1 MASPTEKEE
10 NIPAD
15 FIHCVEKLLSS
26 ISTLSK
32 HLSILTIQKETTKL
46 NEQELTNKL
55 QAIKDAINSLAPAVQ
70 TAKQLVSK
78 SSLVER
84 LINEYSCLCND
95 YKKHYSL
102 KMVDTSSFVEYNQ
115 YIERLSSWLS
125 STNANIHEVLQS
137 VNKQR
142 ALLIIKN
149 LDELSKYKSLLER
162 ATTLNRTMAA
172 DLPDEQATKM
182 TNEIANVKEQWR
194 ILTEGLNTLKERH
207 ASRYASPERNKEEDR
222 LTKQNENLVHYIESW
237 LTLARELIYQQKQL
251 TMNNHNMIDD
261 RKYFLD
267 SMISSDNEINE
278 HSLLYQL
285 KECEQEVNR
294 LKTLLDENRR
304 TLKGDDMTTSEVT
317 RSLTDELTEIA
328 KSVTTARIQLENR
341 IEQQRGFLLELDSLI
356 NWLKNFINES
366 KTIDNQTIELA
377 LNERQQ
383 HFNEL
388 IKCCYINNHEV
399 KDKIEHLIQ
408 MWNQLTSMITEPPTV
423 VAAQSSTPPQ
433 LSLPLLVSSSLSE
446 KEQQFKLVEEAKEL
460 LNTAVQLGNHQ
471 EIEQLQNKIQSLIT
485 NIDIV
490 IFHDQSK
497 IVSDWKLDP
506 LDSVRDELANRQS
519 ILKQMLIDTIRID
532 QLRVNFV
539 SHFSTENNTTTANN
553 EIIDIID
560 NYPKEMT
567 TEIRQ
572 WLNEQQ
578 KIRITAPIATMDV
591 SKSIDDFDEY
601 LKQIEGNINSYKE
614 NENNE
619 SKLKKILQLIEE
631 RPNLPQNLNNYDKE
645 RVENLHQRLL
655 YAQKQIEDIRY
666 KNSST
671 INTDQII
678 NNIDLL
684 IKRVRDIEEQ
694 IRINVIQ
701 PISDYGRL
709 ILDCQRII
717 TELDQNL
724 RPHVEQ
730 MLNTGKR
737 LYTSDNKDSSG
748 IESADDTR
756 GGKFELSSSPSPP
769 LKKYSDL
776 TLRKVRRHVIQ
787 LTQRWKNANT
797 NVRQRLKILQRA
809 QTAVEELRRKC
820 DQLHAHLLEIELA
833 HAHQPQI
840 RAINSE
846 QVPAEI
852 EHTKNL
858 LSSLMS
864 CKTSID
870 EIQQLAQTI
879 ENEYDIHTT
888 NRVQELS
895 QRWEHSIQSISQRV
909 QLLQDSVKIS
919 ENDMYSKS
927 VEYPWQ
933 RAIAFNKV
941 PYFINHSD
949 QSTSWDHP
957 KMIELMRSFSNFND
971 IRFSAYRTAMKLR
984 TLQKRLCL
992 FVLVDLTSL
1001 SDIISVFE
1009 EHQTIDLPNKNID
1022 KYVDI
1027 TEILYYLQSIFE
1039 KTSNEY
1045 PQLINIIVTVD
1056 LTLNWLLNI
1065 YDTNRTGSI
1074 RLLAMKMALALLC
1087 RGNIEEKYRY
1097 IFSLVACPSTDNDV
1111 RDVVDR
1117 QRLSILFQQ
1126 AIVIPKQLGEIAAFG
1141 GSSVE
1146 PSVKS
1151 CFDYA
1156 HNPNVLTANDFLEWI
1171 KLEPQS
1177 LVWLPVMHRLAASE
1191 AAKHEARCSIC
1202 KIYPILG
1209 FRYRSLKH
1217 FNCDIC
1223 QSCFFSGKQT
1233 KFFKMDDPLQE
1244 YYTETTSS
1252 EDIRDFFRIFKNK
1265 LWTKHRKQPKLGYL
1279 PLPHVFDNNMS
1290 TTSQP
1295 TSSPVL
1301 IPVLTTPFKSDIGSV
1316 QPTGST
1322 IESTD
1327 EHGIIAQHCR
1337 NLNSFVHASPRVAAH
1352 DILTRSRSLDNEQRN
1367 ELEAIIRDL
1376 EDENRL
1382 LQNEYER
1389 LCQQHME
1396 KSLIINDRQYQFHQS
1411 DSQLGSLS
1419 LINDYNTSDREMLRE
1434 AKQLRHHKTKLEQ
1447 RMKILEEH
1455 NKQLEKQLR
1464 KSKQLLFRESP
1475 SLHHHTSN
1483 GNMTEHRS
1491 TTISSPLHSSTLG
1504 LRRSMER
1511 NLERQSNLITIDNL
1525 FHMADDINRAVG
1537 DLVSVITEPQTNNS
1551 PSYYQQIDNT
1561 VAS

>member
-10 NIPAD
+10 HIPAD
-15 FIHCVEKLLSS
+15 FIHCVQKLLSS
-26 ISTLSK
+26 ISALSK

-46 NEQELTNKL
+46 NQEELTTKL
-55 QAIKDAINSLAPAVQ
+55 QAIKEAINSLAPAVQ
-70 TAKQLVSK
+70 TAKQLGSK
-78 SSLVER
+78 FTLVER
-84 LINEYSCLCND
+84 LTTEYSRLCDD

-102 KMVDTSSFVEYNQ
+102 TMVDTSPFAEYKQ

-162 ATTLNRTMAA
+162 ATILNRTMVA
-172 DLPDEQATKM
+172 DLPAEQATKM
-182 TNEIANVKEQWR
+182 TNEIADVKEQWR
-194 ILTEGLNTLKERH
+194 ILSEGLNTLKERH
-207 ASRYASPERNKEEDR
+207 ASRYTSPERNKEEDR
-222 LTKQNENLVHYIESW
+222 LAKQNENLVHYIESW
-237 LTLARELIYQQKQL
+237 FTLARELIYQQEQL
-251 TMNNHNMIDD
+251 TMDNHHMIDD
-261 RKYFLD
+261 KKYFFD
-267 SMISSDNEINE
+267 SMNSSDNEINE
-278 HSLLYQL
+278 HNLLCQL
-285 KECEQEVNR
+285 KECEQEINR
-294 LKTLLDENRR
+294 LKSLLDESCR
-304 TLKGDDMTTSEVT
+304 TLKGDDMTTGEVT
-317 RSLTDELTEIA
+317 RSLTDELREIA
-328 KSVTTARIQLENR
+328 TRVTTARIQLENR
-341 IEQQRGFLLELDSLI
+341 IEQQRGLFLELDSLI
-356 NWLKNFINES
+356 NWLTSFINES
-366 KTIDNQTIELA
+366 KTIDKHTIQLA

-383 HFNEL
+383 HFEEL
-388 IKCCYINNHEV
+388 IKYCYINNHEV
-399 KDKIEHLIQ
+399 KDKIKRLIQ
-408 MWNQLTSMITEPPTV
+408 LWNQLTSMITDSPTAV
-423 VAAQSSTPPQ
+423 TTQSSTPPL
-433 LSLPLLVSSSLSE
+433 LSLPSPSSASSSSE
-446 KEQQFKLVEEAKEL
+446 KERQVKLVEEAREL
-460 LNTAVQLGNHQ
+460 LNTVVQLGNHQ
-471 EIEQLQNKIQSLIT
+471 EIEQLQNNIQSLLT

-490 IFHDQSK
+490 TSHNQSK
-497 IVSDWKLDP
+497 IASDWKLD
-506 LDSVRDELANRQS
+506 LFDSVCDELATRQT

-539 SHFSTENNTTTANN
+539 SHFSIQNNTTTANN

-572 WLNEQQ
+572 WLNQQ
-578 KIRITAPIATMDV
+578 QITRITAPIATIDT

-601 LKQIEGNINSYKE
+601 LKQIEENIKSYKQ

-619 SKLKKILQLIEE
+619 AKLKKIIQLIEE
-631 RPNLPQNLNNYDKE
+631 RPNLPQNLNNDDKE
-645 RVENLHQRLL
+645 RIENLRQRLS
-655 YAQKQIEDIRY
+655 YAQIQIEEIRN
-666 KNSST
+666 KNSSVK
-671 INTDQII
+671 NADQII

-694 IRINVIQ
+694 IRANVIQ

-709 ILDCQRII
+709 ILDCQHII
-717 TELDQNL
+717 TELDENL

-730 MLNTGKR
+730 ILNTGKR

-748 IESADDTR
+748 MESADDTS
-756 GGKFELSSSPSPP
+756 GGKFELLSSTSASSPSPP

-776 TLRKVRRHVIQ
+776 TLRKVRRHVLQ

-797 NVRQRLKILQRA
+797 NVRHRLKTLQRA
-809 QTAVEELRRKC
+809 QTAVEDLRRKC
-820 DQLHAHLLEIELA
+820 DQLHAHLLDIELT

-846 QVPAEI
+846 QVPTEI
-852 EHTKNL
+852 EHTKQL
-858 LSSLMS
+858 LSTLMS

-870 EIQQLAQTI
+870 DIQQLAQTI
-879 ENEYDIHTT
+879 ENEYDIHPT
-888 NRVQELS
+888 NRVQELN
-895 QRWEHSIQSISQRV
+895 QRWEHSIQSLSQRV
-909 QLLQDSVKIS
+909 QLLQDSVKTS
-919 ENDMYSKS
+919 ESDIYSKS

-957 KMIELMRSFSNFND
+957 KMLELMRSFSNFND

-992 FVLVDLTSL
+992 DLTSL

-1009 EHQTIDLPNKNID
+1009 EHQTIDSPNRDID

-1039 KTSNEY
+1039 KTANEY
-1045 PQLINIIVTVD
+1045 PQLINVTVTVD

-1087 RGNIEEKYRY
+1087 RGNIEEKYR
-1097 IFSLVACPSTDNDV
+1097 LACPSTDNDV

-1223 QSCFFSGKQT
+1223 QNCFFSGKQT

-1265 LWTKHRKQPKLGYL
+1265 LWTKHRKHPKLGYL
-1279 PLPHVFDNNMS
+1279 PLPHVFDNNILA
-1290 TTSQP
+1290 TSQP
-1295 TSSPVL
+1295 LSSPVL
-1301 IPVLTTPFKSDIGSV
+1301 IPVLTTPFKSDIGTV
-1316 QPTGST
+1316 QPLSST
-1322 IESTD
+1322 IESSD

-1337 NLNSFVHASPRVAAH
+1337 NLNTFVHASPRVAAH

-1396 KSLIINDRQYQFHQS
+1396 KSIIINERQQQFHQS

-1419 LINDYNTSDREMLRE
+1419 LINDYNSSDREMLRE

-1483 GNMTEHRS
+1483 TSMTEHRS
-1491 TTISSPLHSSTLG
+1491 TTISSPLHSSTSG

-1511 NLERQSNLITIDNL
+1511 NLERQPNLITIDNL

-1537 DLVSVITEPQTNNS
+1537 DLVSVITEPQSSSS
-1551 PSYYQQIDNT
+1551 PSYYQQIDT
-1561 VAS
+1561 SVAS

>member
-1 MASPTEKEE
+1 MASPTGKEE

-15 FIHCVEKLLSS
+15 FIQCVQKLLSS
-26 ISTLSK
+26 ISA
-32 HLSILTIQKETTKL
+32 L
-46 NEQELTNKL
+46 N
-55 QAIKDAINSLAPAVQ
+55 AINSLEPAVQ
-70 TAKQLVSK
+70 TAKQLSSK
-78 SSLVER
+78 SALVER
-84 LINEYSCLCND
+84 LITEYSSLCDD

-102 KMVDTSSFVEYNQ
+102 TMTDTSPFAEYKQ

-162 ATTLNRTMAA
+162 ATILNRTMAA
-172 DLPDEQATKM
+172 NLPAEQATKM
-182 TNEIANVKEQWR
+182 TNEIADVKEQWR
-194 ILTEGLNTLKERH
+194 ILIEGLNTLKERH
-207 ASRYASPERNKEEDR
+207 ASRYASPERNNNEDR
-222 LTKQNENLVHYIESW
+222 LAKQNENLVHYIESW
-237 LTLARELIYQQKQL
+237 FTLARELIYQQEQL
-251 TMNNHNMIDD
+251 TTTNHNMIDD
-261 RKYFLD
+261 KKCFFD
-267 SMISSDNEINE
+267 SLISSDNEINE
-278 HSLLYQL
+278 HNLLYQL
-285 KECEQEVNR
+285 KECEQEINR
-294 LKTLLDENRR
+294 LKILLDENCR
-304 TLKGDDMTTSEVT
+304 TLKSDDMTTGEVT

-328 KSVTTARIQLENR
+328 KSVTTARIQLENHIDR
-341 IEQQRGFLLELDSLI
+341 QCGLLLELDSI
-356 NWLKNFINES
+356 TNWLTNFINES
-366 KTIDNQTIELA
+366 KTIDKQTIKLA
-377 LNERQQ
+377 LHERQQ
-383 HFNEL
+383 HFDEI
-388 IKCCYINNHEV
+388 IKCCYINNQKI
-399 KDKIEHLIQ
+399 KDKIKHLIQ
-408 MWNQLTSMITEPPTV
+408 LWNQLTSMMTT
-423 VAAQSSTPPQ
+423 QSS
-433 LSLPLLVSSSLSE
+433 SLPLLSLPSSSSSSSSSSSE
-446 KEQQFKLVEEAKEL
+446 KERQVKLVEEGKEL
-460 LNTAVQLGNHQ
+460 LNTIVQLGNRQ
-471 EIEQLQNKIQSLIT
+471 EIEQLQNKIQSLLT

-490 IFHDQSK
+490 TSHDQSE
-497 IVSDWKLDP
+497 ITSDWKLDP
-506 LDSVRDELANRQS
+506 FDSVRDELATRQT
-519 ILKQMLIDTIRID
+519 ILKQMLIDTKRID

-539 SHFSTENNTTTANN
+539 SHFSIQNNTTIANN

-567 TEIRQ
+567 TEMRQ

-578 KIRITAPIATMDV
+578 KTRITAPIATIDT

-601 LKQIEGNINSYKE
+601 LKQIEENINSYKQ

-631 RPNLPQNLNNYDKE
+631 RPSLPQNLNNDDKE
-645 RVENLHQRLL
+645 RIENLRQRLS
-655 YAQKQIEDIRY
+655 YAQIQIEEIRNR
-666 KNSST
+666 NSS
-671 INTDQII
+671 IRNADQII
-678 NNIDLL
+678 NNIDIL

-694 IRINVIQ
+694 IRANVIQ
-701 PISDYGRL
+701 PINDYGRL
-709 ILDCQRII
+709 IIDCQRII

-730 MLNTGKR
+730 ILNTGKR
-737 LYTSDNKDSSG
+737 LYTSDGKDSSG
-748 IESADDTR
+748 IESADDTG
-756 GGKFELSSSPSPP
+756 GGKFELLSTSSPSPP

-776 TLRKVRRHVIQ
+776 TLRKVRRHVLQ
-787 LTQRWKNANT
+787 LSQRWKNANT
-797 NVRQRLKILQRA
+797 NVRHRLKVLQRA

-820 DQLHAHLLEIELA
+820 DQLHAHLLDIELT

-840 RAINSE
+840 RAISSE
-846 QVPAEI
+846 QIPIEI
-852 EHTKNL
+852 EHTKHL
-858 LSSLMS
+858 LSTLMS

-870 EIQQLAQTI
+870 DIQQLAQTI
-879 ENEYDIHTT
+879 ENDYDIHTI
-888 NRVQELS
+888 NRVQELN
-895 QRWEHSIQSISQRV
+895 QRWEHSIQSVSQRV
-909 QLLQDSVKIS
+909 QLLQDSIKIS
-919 ENDMYSKS
+919 ESDIYSKS

-933 RAIAFNKV
+933 RAVAFNKV

-949 QSTSWDHP
+949 QCTSWDHP

-992 FVLVDLTSL
+992 DLTSL

-1009 EHQTIDLPNKNID
+1009 EHQTIESPNKDID

-1045 PQLINIIVTVD
+1045 PQLINVTVTVD
-1056 LTLNWLLNI
+1056 LALNWLLNI
-1065 YDTNRTGSI
+1065 YDINRTGSI

-1097 IFSLVACPSTDNDV
+1097 VFSLVACSSTDNDV

-1146 PSVKS
+1146 PSVQS

-1223 QSCFFSGKQT
+1223 QNCFFSGKQT

-1265 LWTKHRKQPKLGYL
+1265 LWTKHRKHPKLGYL
-1279 PLPHVFDNNMS
+1279 PLPHVFDNNIP

-1295 TSSPVL
+1295 ISSPVL
-1301 IPVLTTPFKSDIGSV
+1301 IPVLTTPFKSD
-1316 QPTGST
+1316 
-1322 IESTD
+1322 

-1337 NLNSFVHASPRVAAH
+1337 NLNSFAHASPRVAAH

-1396 KSLIINDRQYQFHQS
+1396 KSLIINDRQQQFHQS

-1419 LINDYNTSDREMLRE
+1419 FINDYNSSDREMLRE

-1475 SLHHHTSN
+1475 SIHHHTSN
-1483 GNMTEHRS
+1483 ASMTEHRS
-1491 TTISSPLHSSTLG
+1491 TTMSSPLHSSTLG
-1504 LRRSMER
+1504 LRRSVER
-1511 NLERQSNLITIDNL
+1511 NLERQPNLITIDNL

-1537 DLVSVITEPQTNNS
+1537 DLVSVITEPQSNGS
-1551 PSYYQQIDNT
+1551 PSYYQQIDT
-1561 VAS
+1561 SVVS